1 MRILILGCK
10 EYPFGGSSRYD
21 KKAGGGIE
29 VHVEKLAKYLSRD
42 GYDTSIITRKFPGQ
56 KEEEH
61 INRAMQTY
69 QGYASHA
76 KGKIHIY
83 RVGFRKNAFLRTFTF
98 NRNAA
103 KKARDIMGNIDIIH
117 CHGPVAGFFGS
128 ELAKRFNKPM
138 VFTPHGI
145 VVDWPWPVRKII
157 SYFERRSFRKARKN
171 IFVSG
176 KAMKELGGNAENSV
190 LLSNAVDMDDY
201 RKTRKRRVR
210 LSDRRSE
217 ECIRF
222 LFLGRL
228 EDVKGIDYLLDAFK
242 KLSDEQENVELYI
255 GGEGRM
261 KKTITQFVNRNRLN
275 DKVKI
280 LGWVK
285 AGEVFP
291 ETDVFVLPSWE
302 KGQPVALLEAMASGM
317 KIITSLDYIEDKKTG
332 LLIKPKDTEDLYEKM
347 LYVCKNPAKCMGLG
361 KAAQARAR
369 TEYTWEKVIKRIE
382 AVYNEVANG

>member
-10 EYPFGGSSRYD
+10 EYPFGCSSRYD

-29 VHVEKLAKYLSRD
+29 IHVEKLAKYLSRD
-42 GYDTSIITRKFPGQ
+42 GHDISIITRRFPGQ
-56 KEEEH
+56 KKEEC
-61 INRAMQTY
+61 IT
-69 QGYASHA
+69 ASQV
-76 KGKIHIY
+76 KGKTHIY
-83 RVGFRKNAFLRTFTF
+83 RVGFRKNTFLRTFTF

-103 KKARDIMGNIDIIH
+103 RKARDIMGNIDIIH

-201 RKTRKRRVR
+201 RKTKKTWKGT
-210 LSDRRSE
+210 
-217 ECIRF
+217 RF

-261 KKTITQFVNRNRLN
+261 KETITRFVNRNRLN

-332 LLIKPKDTEDLYEKM
+332 LLIKTKDTEDLYKKM

-369 TEYTWEKVIKRIE
+369 TEYTWENIIKRIE
-382 AVYNEVANG
+382 AVYKEVANG